1 MNRPMVVVGHAQ
13 DRVARFIGVTPDDRR
28 GLIEAM
34 LGRSTSDVVG
44 YWLQLVLAMGIA
56 TLGLAMNSTAV
67 VIGAMLVSPLM
78 APLIELGAGL
88 ATGSL
93 LLSIRAGVRT
103 AGSVAVVVLGAAAMT
118 RLLPFHEITAELA
131 ARTSPTMLDLF
142 VAVFCALAAV
152 YTTVRQNRD
161 MMSAAAG
168 TAIGI
173 SLVPPLCTAGYGL
186 GVGHAEVLRGGL
198 LLFTANFAAIA
209 AVATIAILLLG
220 FGQVPVG
227 ELEGDVLATP
237 ESRRVSHRAARLTR
251 RIVGRRLGV
260 LRLLIPAAL
269 LGAILV
275 PLTRAL
281 EEVSWQVRVRGQV
294 EDVLAKIPGAVV
306 RQSLD
311 VRAGTVRVRIFL
323 IGNAD
328 DARALTA
335 DLRTQIAAISGHEP
349 VVEVIAVP
357 DAATLDALATQ
368 LQTASAPAPLP
379 LPLPSPVAE
388 PFVAA
393 VTAAAAQQ
401 WPAAAGELLRLRV
414 TPAAAPPAALTLE
427 VTHLGPPLGGAGE
440 QLLAR
445 AWGGALRVEVA
456 ITDRAIPTTPIVA
469 PTSEGPRWLP
479 ELVRLL
485 ELTDGVD
492 GLAVCVT
499 VPTPPVPAPPR
510 GRAWPSQPPPPDP
523 VRLLVEALVGTRPRI
538 RLTEGDGFAAQVHRG
553 GCPTLPEPTPAP
565 PPAIP
570 PTP

>member
-1 MNRPMVVVGHAQ
+1 MEVVGHAQ

-28 GLIEAM
+28 ALIEAM

-56 TLGLAMNSTAV
+56 TLGLAMDSTAV

-103 AGSVAVVVLGAAAMT
+103 AASVAVVVVGAAVMT
-118 RLLPFHEITAELA
+118 RMLPFHEITGELA
-131 ARTSPTMLDLF
+131 ARTSPTILDLF

-186 GVGHAEVLRGGL
+186 GVDRMDILRGGL

-209 AVATIAILLLG
+209 AVATVAILLLG

-227 ELEGDVLATP
+227 EIEGAVLATP
-237 ESRRVSHRAARLTR
+237 DNHRVSYRAARLTR

-260 LRLLIPAAL
+260 LRLLIPAVL

-275 PLTRAL
+275 PLSRAL
-281 EEVSWQVRVRGQV
+281 EEVSWQVRVRGEV
-294 EDVLAKIPGAVV
+294 EDLLATIPGPIV

-311 VRAGTVRVRIFL
+311 VRAGVVRVRIFL

-328 DARALTA
+328 DARTLTA
-335 DLRTQIAAISGHEP
+335 ELRAKIAAISGHEA
-349 VVEVIAVP
+349 VVDVIAVP
-357 DAATLDALATQ
+357 DAATLDAMATQ
-368 LQTASAPAPLP
+368 LQTAAPATPP
-379 LPLPSPVAE
+379 PTPPATPAPVVE

-393 VTAAAAQQ
+393 LRETTATQ
-401 WPAAAGELLRLRV
+401 WPPAAGALVQVRV
-414 TPAAAPPAALTLE
+414 VPAHTPAAALLLE
-427 VTHLGPPLGGAGE
+427 VTHLGAPLGAAAE

-445 AWGGALRVEVA
+445 DWSAALRAEV
-456 ITDRAIPTTPIVA
+456 TVRGRAIPDAAITA
-469 PTSEGPRWLP
+469 PASDGARWLP

-492 GLAVCVT
+492 DLAVCITAPTAPPAPAHARRAHPAVDPT
-499 VPTPPVPAPPR
+499 RALIAALVAPRPRAQLTDGAAFAVQIHHDACPSPTPPP
-510 GRAWPSQPPPPDP
+510 
-523 VRLLVEALVGTRPRI
+523 
-538 RLTEGDGFAAQVHRG
+538 
-553 GCPTLPEPTPAP
+553 
-565 PPAIP
+565 
-570 PTP
+570 